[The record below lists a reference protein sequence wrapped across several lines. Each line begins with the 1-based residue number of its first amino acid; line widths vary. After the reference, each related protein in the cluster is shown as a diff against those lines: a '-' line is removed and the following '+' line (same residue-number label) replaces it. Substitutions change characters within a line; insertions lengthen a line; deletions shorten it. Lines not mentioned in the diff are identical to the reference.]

1 MRLRMEERAAEL
13 LSTPEHRL
21 FAHGGC
27 HVFAITLSAISGL
40 PLLWV
45 AENGGNHDHV
55 GCAPDEENFLDVFA
69 TFSRSD
75 YIRAKILENR
85 RIEFRSPTVAETER
99 RFVTVRGPGYYAHPN
114 FVRAARLRAERW
126 IADHRDY
133 FDGKRP
139 IPIPGLARVERASDL
154 ECDAL
159 FDKRGA

>member
-1 MRLRMEERAAEL
+1 MEERAAEL
-13 LSTPEHRL
+13 LSMPDHRL
-21 FAHGGC
+21 FAHGGF
-27 HVFAITLSAISGL
+27 HVFAITRSEISGL

-45 AENGGNHDHV
+45 TENGGNHDHI
-55 GCAPDEENFLDVFA
+55 GCTTDEEKFLDVFG

-75 YIRAKILENR
+75 YMRAKILENR
-85 RIEFRSPTVAETER
+85 RIEFRSSTVTEIER
-99 RFVTVRGPGYYAHPN
+99 RFVMVRGPGYYAHPD

-133 FDGKRP
+133 FDGKKP